1 VSQRDIQAVK
11 SGLAEVL
18 PGDGLVAA
26 YEMAEREGRPL
37 RVKFGIDPS
46 GDELTIGHAVPL
58 RKLRQFQD
66 QGHTAVLIIG
76 DFTGMVGDPTGKS
89 STRKLLSA
97 EQTAEN
103 SRSYVKQALRI
114 LREDRL
120 EIRRNSE
127 WFSPMTMAE
136 VLRLAQE
143 LTVAQLLQRDD
154 FAKRYAQQ
162 TPISL
167 VEFLYPL
174 LQGYDSVAVRADM
187 EIGGTDQTFNLLVG
201 RTMQRAFGQR
211 EQVVLTLPLLEGL
224 DGVNK
229 MSKSL
234 GNYISVGEQPDQQFG
249 KVMSIPDTLVE
260 RYAVLA
266 CAASPEEVQEIHQ
279 AVVGG
284 GPQTAEAKRW
294 VGRRLVELYH
304 GRSAAEG
311 AEAAFNAAFRDKS
324 VPADVEEF
332 PLPEGATV
340 SLPEVLT
347 LAQLVRS
354 RSAAR
359 QLIDQGAV
367 RVAGAKVAAYDFSR
381 EELAEKVVQ
390 VGKRRSVRLVASGGH
405 SS

>member
-1 VSQRDIQAVK
+1 MPKGDIQGVE

-18 PGDGLVAA
+18 PGDGLGAA

-58 RKLRQFQD
+58 RKLRQFQE

-89 STRKLLSA
+89 STRKLLTA

-103 SRSYVKQALRI
+103 SRSYVNQALRI

-120 EIRRNSE
+120 EVRRNSE
-127 WFSPMTMAE
+127 WFSQMTMAE
-136 VLRLAQE
+136 VLQLAQE

-174 LQGYDSVAVRADM
+174 LQGYDSVAVRADI

-266 CAASPEEVQEIHQ
+266 CAASPEEVQRIRQDVAE
-279 AVVGG
+279 G
-284 GPQTAEAKRW
+284 GPKAAQAKRW
-294 VGRRLVELYH
+294 VARRLVELYH
-304 GRSAAEG
+304 DRSAAED

-324 VPADVEEF
+324 VPVDAEEF
-332 PLPEGATV
+332 PLPDGATV

-367 RVAGAKVAAYDFSR
+367 RVAGAKIAAYDFAR

-390 VGKRRSVRLVASGGH
+390 VGKRRSVRLVAS
-405 SS
+405 